1 MEKHHSDNGE
11 SSIDSV
17 RLRRAQKQG
26 ERGTTMLP
34 IALGLAR
41 SNLNFM
47 QRLITASNRVPGDK
61 RKNSRE

>member
-1 MEKHHSDNGE
+1 MEKHQSENGE
-11 SSIDSV
+11 TSIDSV

-41 SNLNFM
+41 SNLIFM
-47 QRLITASNRVPGDK
+47 QRLITVSNRTPEDK
-61 RKNSRE
+61 RDNGRE

>member
-1 MEKHHSDNGE
+1 MEKHFSDNGE
-11 SSIDSV
+11 ATIDSV

-34 IALGLAR
+34 IALGMAR

-47 QRLITASNRVPGDK
+47 QRLITASNRAPGDK
-61 RKNSRE
+61 RKNGRE